1 MTAVRTRPTRGGA
14 AAPAA
19 PPRAR
24 KGGGPQRARTAPART
39 TTSRS
44 TGSRSNAAR
53 STGARSTT
61 RTTARTP
68 ARTTGER
75 RTPTRSSTGA
85 ARAGANRSRA
95 VVRPSPQEGTGPR
108 LRVLS
113 RRRLSL
119 RATMLLGAVL
129 FFAVLAGSV
138 AIQAERIEGQHEIDR
153 LESETV
159 AAIER
164 NRSLRSQVAVA
175 ESPARIMDEAR
186 ALEMVEPGTPVPLVT
201 AGSQAPTDTV
211 EGGTP
216 EEPSVGS
223 VSPDDAAVDADDAM
237 TMAAN
242 DDGSEATR

>member
-24 KGGGPQRARTAPART
+24 KGGGPQRARTAPARAT
-39 TTSRS
+39 TSRATTSRS
-44 TGSRSNAAR
+44 TTSRAGTRTA
-53 STGARSTT
+53 TRSTT
-61 RTTARTP
+61 
-68 ARTTGER
+68 ER
-75 RTPTRSSTGA
+75 RTPTSSRAGA
-85 ARAGANRSRA
+85 ARSGANRSRA

-129 FFAVLAGSV
+129 FFGVLAGSV
-138 AIQAERIEGQHEIDR
+138 AIQAQRIEGQHEIDR

-201 AGSQAPTDTV
+201 AGSQAPTDAAD
-211 EGGTP
+211 GGSS
-216 EEPSVGS
+216 EEPAGGS
-223 VSPDDAAVDADDAM
+223 VSPDDGTVDADDAM
-237 TMAAN
+237 TMAAD